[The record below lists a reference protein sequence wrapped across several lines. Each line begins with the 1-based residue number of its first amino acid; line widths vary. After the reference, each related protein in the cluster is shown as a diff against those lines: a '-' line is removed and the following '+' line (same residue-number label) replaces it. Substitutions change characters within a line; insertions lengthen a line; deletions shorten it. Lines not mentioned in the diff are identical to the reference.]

1 MRRLQ
6 RFVSAT
12 VLIALSGALAGCG
25 SMSNWDPMDMLDFL
39 DTKKKLPGD
48 RKPVFPEGVPGLQ
61 QGVPKEL
68 YKGSNVEQQ
77 QQDAAAVGSPPP
89 AAEEPKSA
97 MRGAK
102 SKAKGKPMA
111 VSAAPAQDQAPAQDP
126 DAAAPEEEGGTA
138 MVPPAPKPK
147 KMARRRTTSLPNDEP
162 AAQQPARGGQQSQA
176 AQPSNS
182 PFPAPVPS
190 GTFQR

>member
-1 MRRLQ
+1 MRHLQ
-6 RFVSAT
+6 RLVSAT
-12 VLIALSGALAGCG
+12 VLIALSSALAGCG

-68 YKGSNVEQQ
+68 YKGNVEQQQ
-77 QQDAAAVGSPPP
+77 QQDAAAAASPPP
-89 AAEEPKSA
+89 PAEESKSA
-97 MRGAK
+97 TRGAK

-111 VSAAPAQDQAPAQDP
+111 VSAAPAQDP

-138 MVPPAPKPK
+138 AVPPAPKPK
-147 KMARRRTTSLPNDEP
+147 KQARRRTTSLPNDEP
-162 AAQQPARGGQQSQA
+162 AQGSQQAQP